1 MTSSI
6 PPAADPG
13 SATPS
18 DRLWLRSEL
27 MGTQVITRD
36 TGRRLGVVGEVVV
49 DIDRREVVALGL
61 RDNPLTRFLPGL
73 PRWMPLDRIR
83 QVGDV
88 ILVDSADSLVEA
100 FNPERYSKVINC
112 QVITEAGNVLGRV
125 LGFSF
130 DIETG
135 ELASLVIGA
144 LGVPLL
150 GEGVLSTWE
159 LSVQEL
165 VSSGPDRIIVYEG
178 ADEKL
183 KQLSSGLLEKL
194 GIGGSSWEQEERDRF
209 RSTMVPVENQLA
221 AGQAATSEQ
230 RRIQPATSRAV
241 VPEEQLEYV
250 EVEERR
256 EREPLRQR
264 RYLDEDEPE
273 YRPED
278 RAPRGVDGPRGQLDR
293 PNLERRDL
301 NRDEREDRDRDQ
313 LGRDRFDFDRDDSYR
328 RDLDR
333 RDLDRRDL
341 DRPSLDRRD
350 LDRQDFDRR
359 DLDGGEPARPGLE
372 RRNLDRGDLGRR
384 EPDRREPDRRAP
396 GRSDLDSGNLDRG
409 DLDGG
414 GDLGNGDLY
423 GQDRYDRDSGRFDTA
438 AQDPG
443 PRDAYSRNTSG
454 LDIYGGDLSGRETST
469 GDNYSRDL
477 GGGDAYDSEAYSRDR
492 GPRDLGRRDFDL
504 PNREPQLQK
513 RWDQDPRELDKPAG
527 RGLDP
532 IKDRQLD
539 AGEKSPS
546 QPSAAAGRALEARPA
561 PRRHDSGPMDVEVE
575 PLPQAGRQDQGNR
588 EDPAP
593 RQLDDRDTSFE
604 DPW

>member
-1 MTSSI
+1 LTSSI

-159 LSVQEL
+159 LPVAEL

-209 RSTMVPVENQLA
+209 RTSMVPVENQLA
-221 AGQAATSEQ
+221 AGQAATNEQ

-273 YRPED
+273 FRSED
-278 RAPRGVDGPRGQLDR
+278 REPRGLDS
-293 PNLERRDL
+293 PRRDL
-301 NRDEREDRDRDQ
+301 DRGEREDRDRDQ
-313 LGRDRFDFDRDDSYR
+313 LGRDRFDLDRDDSYR

-341 DRPSLDRRD
+341 DR
-350 LDRQDFDRR
+350 QDFDRR
-359 DLDGGEPARPGLE
+359 DFDRGERARPD
-372 RRNLDRGDLGRR
+372 LDRRD
-384 EPDRREPDRRAP
+384 PDRIESDRR
-396 GRSDLDSGNLDRG
+396 GLVRSDLGSGDPY
-409 DLDGG
+409 D
-414 GDLGNGDLY
+414 
-423 GQDRYDRDSGRFDTA
+423 QDRYDRDPSRFDTA
-438 AQDPG
+438 ADDPRG
-443 PRDAYSRNTSG
+443 RDAYSR
-454 LDIYGGDLSGRETST
+454 DA
-469 GDNYSRDL
+469 YSRDACSRDTSARDAYGRDL
-477 GGGDAYDSEAYSRDR
+477 DGGDAYVRDHDN
-492 GPRDLGRRDFDL
+492 RDLGRQDFDL
-504 PNREPQLQK
+504 PNREPQLQN
-513 RWDQDPRELDKPAG
+513 RWDQDPRELDRPAS
-527 RGLDP
+527 RSLDP

-539 AGEKSPS
+539 RGERSPS
-546 QPSAAAGRALEARPA
+546 QPSAPAGRSLEARPA
-561 PRRHDSGPMDVEVE
+561 PRRHDSGPLDVEVE
-575 PLPQAGRQDQGNR
+575 PLPEAGRQ
-588 EDPAP
+588 DPAP
-593 RQLDDRDTSFE
+593 RQLNNRDTGFE